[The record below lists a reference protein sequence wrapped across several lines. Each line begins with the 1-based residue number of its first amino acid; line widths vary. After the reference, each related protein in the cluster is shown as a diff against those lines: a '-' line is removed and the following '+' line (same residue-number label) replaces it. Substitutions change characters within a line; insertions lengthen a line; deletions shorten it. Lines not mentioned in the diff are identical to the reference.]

1 MENWSDLFVAGAG
14 STAALAGLVFVA
26 ISINLDRILEL
37 DGVPELGL
45 ATILLLV
52 GALTVSLFGLVPG
65 QSARTFGF
73 ELLGQSVV
81 FSLAIGLFSAR
92 SLAAAG
98 THYSSRIALP
108 LLGTLPFLVGALLMI
123 AGAGSG
129 IYWAFAGLVG
139 AIVAAVLNAW
149 ILLVEILR

>member
-1 MENWSDLFVAGAG
+1 MEGWSDLFVAAAGA
-14 STAALAGLVFVA
+14 TAALAGLVFVA

-52 GALTVSLFGLVPG
+52 GALTVSLFGLIPG
-65 QSARTFGF
+65 QSQRTFGF
-73 ELLGQSVV
+73 ELLGQSVL

-92 SLAAAG
+92 SLVAAG
-98 THYSSRIALP
+98 AHFSSRVVLP
-108 LLGTLPFLVGALLMI
+108 LFGTIPFVIGAVLMV

-139 AIVAAVLNAW
+139 AILAAVLNAW